1 MSVATHRSANK
12 PTFIFMNFLLL
23 LRRRRHRRVFERLHG
38 LRSFVMDAAMRVLS
52 NSQKIAYMA

>member
-1 MSVATHRSANK
+1 MSVAKHRSANK

-23 LRRRRHRRVFERLHG
+23 LRRRRRVFERLRG
-38 LRSFVMDAAMRVLS
+38 LQSFVMDAAMRVLS